1 MPHSEVMYNALS
13 IYWFSLTVLLNI
25 FTMVV
30 VCTILLCCGKGVF
43 CDVGYLIVRFWPL
56 LVFFRSA
63 WFYIFL
69 SCNTTLGIKMFLHYQ
84 YYRHHHRQHHHQVA
98 IIVYVCWFVAFFSVF
113 RTIWSHC
120 PPHWFFLSYNT
131 QTLGYFGGCAINSLR
146 MVASP

>member
-43 CDVGYLIVRFWPL
+43 SDVGYLIVRFWPL

-63 WFYIFL
+63 WFYIFW

-98 IIVYVCWFVAFFSVF
+98 IIVYVCWFVAFFSDLVVEPYEGWYIALPIGF
-113 RTIWSHC
+113 SFHTTRKHLVTSEDAQSTRFEW
-120 PPHWFFLSYNT
+120 
-131 QTLGYFGGCAINSLR
+131 
-146 MVASP
+146 